1 MNVTKVQTTPSF
13 QGLNYKDNLPEIIK
27 TTVKNSQA
35 LAKFGKKYNAD
46 VDYIYLQGSKKQS
59 HPALIISNI
68 VPKGMQKLIDKIK
81 GVDGKG
87 QFMYISTMVR
97 ENKTYTKNLYLPQ
110 MITFLTNTEMH
121 LKQNK

>member
-46 VDYIYLQGSKKQS
+46 VDYVYLQGSKKQS

-81 GVDGKG
+81 G
-87 QFMYISTMVR
+87 QFMYISTNGTR
-97 ENKTYTKNLYLPQ
+97 EQDLHKKLISASNDYVLDEYRSAFKTK
-110 MITFLTNTEMH
+110 
-121 LKQNK
+121 